1 MTSRRHCKH
10 CLACGVPFWPGPYF
24 AEEGPP
30 RALKVIS
37 NGGDLKLFSRSRWVR
52 TAASEKVRL
61 HPNPT
66 GFDAP
71 ADIIIFENEFGL
83 LQIDGRPSLLSRSLY
98 EITSCR
104 LYGLKNFSLPTTLPF
119 YCFCSVFQSFPLG
132 ESDDRSPV
140 GLAVLPVVLLPLV
153 SPPRCFFAASP
164 AKLRFSK
171 LRSTSQARRMTSR
184 RHCKHCLACGVPFW
198 PGPYFAEEGPQ
209 VGLRPRQ
216 GR

>member
-140 GLAVLPVVLLPLV
+140 GPSGFACCAPAASFPPPVLLCCFAGEASIFEASIDVAGPSDDVTPPL
-153 SPPRCFFAASP
+153 
-164 AKLRFSK
+164 
-171 LRSTSQARRMTSR
+171 
-184 RHCKHCLACGVPFW
+184 
-198 PGPYFAEEGPQ
+198 
-209 VGLRPRQ
+209 
-216 GR
+216 

>member
-1 MTSRRHCKH
+1 M
-10 CLACGVPFWPGPYF
+10 CLWPGPYF

-61 HPNPT
+61 HPIPM
-66 GFDAP
+66 GIDDP
-71 ADIIIFENEFGL
+71 GDIIIFENEFGL
-83 LQIDGRPSLLSRSLY
+83 LHMDGRPSLLSRPLY

-104 LYGLKNFSLPTTLPF
+104 LYGLKKFSLPTTLPF
-119 YCFCSVFQSFPLG
+119 LLLLAVFFSPSPW
-132 ESDDRSPV
+132 ESLTTGRRW
-140 GLAVLPVVLLPLV
+140 GLAVSLPVVLLPLV
-153 SPPRCFFAASP
+153 PPPRCFFAASP

-184 RHCKHCLACGVPFW
+184 RHFKHCLACGVSLAW
-198 PGPYFAEEGPQ
+198 ALLCGRGPPK
-209 VGLRPRQ
+209 GLEARSSGKRT
-216 GR
+216 